1 MRHSRYWTAAVTKK
15 GEEQRAACNVERQ
28 DFSYYLPVAAV
39 NRTGVVRRE
48 LLFPGYIFIKIREGW
63 QSLLSTRGI
72 KSLFLCDGKPARVTD
87 AEIESMVSRED
98 EDGLIQLEPPVTC
111 GDSVIVQYGP
121 MEGLLGRVK
130 SLTSRERCLVL
141 LSVMNRTVE
150 TEMDRAALRLRA

>member
-1 MRHSRYWTAAVTKK
+1 MRHSRYWTAAATKN
-15 GEEQRAACNVERQ
+15 GEEQRAAYNVERQ
-28 DFSYYLPVAAV
+28 DFAYYLPVAAV
-39 NRTGVVRRE
+39 NKGGVVRRE

-63 QSLLSTRGI
+63 QSLMSTRGI
-72 KSLFLCDGKPARVTD
+72 KSLFLCEGRPTRMAD

-98 EDGLIQLEPPVTC
+98 ERGLIQLEPPVTR
-111 GDSVIVQYGP
+111 GDRVVVQYGP

-150 TEMDRAALRLRA
+150 TEIDRAALRVRA